1 MALERTKRA
10 NPTYY
15 QQVLNI
21 SNGLSIS
28 QRQYIQKIIDNIK
41 ANNGAATD
49 RQYDILKRLETG
61 NFKYDT
67 KN

>member
-1 MALERTKRA
+1 MALERTK
-10 NPTYY
+10 NISPTYF

-28 QRQYIQKIIDNIK
+28 QRQYIQKVINNIK

-49 RQYDILKRLETG
+49 KQYDILKRLESG
-61 NFKYDT
+61 DFKYHS